1 MFSQCKAVLNGIS
14 EKYAVV
20 SLVREKL
27 QVCLSRPGLLYAILS
42 CFFFATSSVLV
53 HIVDE
58 IHAVQTVFFRSF
70 IQLLFTVPMVIFHG
84 VNPLP
89 KRENVRVTLM
99 LFLRGVAGSTA
110 LCFQFYALQHMPLS
124 DATVIIFSSP
134 IFTGI
139 LACCFL
145 SERWSKL
152 DAVSALLCFLGVVMI
167 AQPGSIFASSFQ
179 SKQHFVYC
187 IVALNGAVLTSI
199 SIIIL
204 KKLHSVHYVV
214 SSFYLALVGVVGTG
228 LACLIPGVFRPVICG
243 HQLYIVLIG
252 LCAVGKLSYTKVL
265 VIMYSIK
272 HERPCCI
279 RSYKHEPNARCCT
292 CLI

>member
-1 MFSQCKAVLNGIS
+1 MFSQCKAVLDGIS

-84 VNPLP
+84 INPLP

-167 AQPGSIFASSFQ
+167 AQPGSIFSSSFQ

-265 VIMYSIK
+265 
-272 HERPCCI
+272 
-279 RSYKHEPNARCCT
+279 
-292 CLI
+292 

>member
-1 MFSQCKAVLNGIS
+1 MFSQCKNVLDDLRGKFAI
-14 EKYAVV
+14 V
-20 SLVREKL
+20 SLVKEKL
-27 QVCLSRPGLLYAILS
+27 KGCYSRPGLLYAILS

-70 IQLLFTVPMVIFHG
+70 IQLLCTVPMLIFHG
-84 VNPLP
+84 LNPLP
-89 KRENVRVTLM
+89 KRENVRVAAM

-134 IFTGI
+134 IFTAI
-139 LACCFL
+139 LAYCFL
-145 SERWSKL
+145 AERWSKV

-167 AQPGSIFASSFQ
+167 AQPAGSIFASSFQ

-199 SIIIL
+199 SIIAL
-204 KKLHSVHYVV
+204 KKLHSVHYVI
-214 SSFYLALVGVVGTG
+214 SSFYLALVGVIGTG
-228 LACLIPGVFRPVICG
+228 LVCLIPGVFRPVICG
-243 HQLYIVLIG
+243 HQLYIVFIG
-252 LCAVGKLSYTKVL
+252 LCAVGKSSQYTG
-265 VIMYSIK
+265 
-272 HERPCCI
+272 
-279 RSYKHEPNARCCT
+279 
-292 CLI
+292 CLKI